1 MSNVTYQAD
10 RKAIART
17 RRLENR
23 ERVRD
28 EADQIIRELGCGR
41 RFTGISG
48 TARRIYLTF
57 DEARDLIRERSNG

>member
-17 RRLENR
+17 RRFENR

-28 EADQIIRELGCGR
+28 EADQIIRELGFGR
-41 RFTGISG
+41 HAPGISG
-48 TARRIYLTF
+48 TSRNIVITF
-57 DEARDLIRERSNG
+57 EQARDLIRERSDG